1 MARTAA
7 QKFSRPLSTRR
18 TGGQSTDEQGASPA
32 SASTERKARRVVV
45 SGTRKTVVKGR
56 VVPTSGRIVQNCDGC
71 REGRN
76 RVSVASPSLIPASPS
91 KADLCASKQR
101 MRGRVCTYSA
111 AGPSNAQ
118 IGSRPF
124 QQNQEEIARL
134 KKQVDI
140 LARVLR
146 LTEDELEALS
156 LEAGGPL
163 NPPPPSRNSPP
174 PDPRPKDRFDAMFSP
189 GDPLID
195 LCRAAAVDSDMPTED
210 SQCAAAGPPPAN
222 LNIRAAG
229 PPPAN
234 LDIRNLYNLYDD
246 MPITS
251 RLPHRS

>member
-7 QKFSRPLSTRR
+7 QRFSRPLSTRR
-18 TGGQSTDEQGASPA
+18 TSGQSTDEQGASPA
-32 SASTERKARRVVV
+32 PSSTEQKARRVVV
-45 SGTRKTVVKGR
+45 SGTTVTAVAK
-56 VVPTSGRIVQNCDGC
+56 
-71 REGRN
+71 EGTGVIDSSAAAN
-76 RVSVASPSLIPASPS
+76 VS
-91 KADLCASKQR
+91 R

-146 LTEDELEALS
+146 LTKDELETLS

-163 NPPPPSRNSPP
+163 NPQPPARNSPP
-174 PDPRPKDRFDAMFSP
+174 PDLRPKDRFDAMFSP

-195 LCRAAAVDSDMPTED
+195 LCRATAVDSDVPMEA
-210 SQCAAAGPPPAN
+210 SQTAAPPAN
-222 LNIRAAG
+222 LNIRD
-229 PPPAN
+229 P
-234 LDIRNLYNLYDD
+234 YDD
-246 MPITS
+246 IPITRS
-251 RLPHRS
+251 REASVSVQP

>member
-76 RVSVASPSLIPASPS
+76 RCDRLERCSE
-91 KADLCASKQR
+91 CR

>member
-18 TGGQSTDEQGASPA
+18 TSGQSTDEQGGSPA
-32 SASTERKARRVVV
+32 SSSTERKARRVVV

-56 VVPTSGRIVQNCDGC
+56 VVPTAGRIVQNCDGC

-76 RVSVASPSLIPASPS
+76 R
-91 KADLCASKQR
+91 R

-146 LTEDELEALS
+146 LTEDELETLS

-163 NPPPPSRNSPP
+163 NPLPPPRNSPP
-174 PDPRPKDRFDAMFSP
+174 PDLRPKDRFDAMFSP

-195 LCRAAAVDSDMPTED
+195 LCRAAAVDSDVPIEALQTAP
-210 SQCAAAGPPPAN
+210 AALPPAD
-222 LNIRAAG
+222 LNIRD
-229 PPPAN
+229 
-234 LDIRNLYNLYDD
+234 LSDD
-246 MPITS
+246 STVTPS
-251 RLPHRS
+251 LPHHS

>member
-1 MARTAA
+1 MLT
-7 QKFSRPLSTRR
+7 S
-18 TGGQSTDEQGASPA
+18 GQSTDEQGGSPA
-32 SASTERKARRVVV
+32 SSSTERKARRVVV

-56 VVPTSGRIVQNCDGC
+56 VVPTAGRIVQNCDGC

-76 RVSVASPSLIPASPS
+76 RVSVESPSLIPASPS
-91 KADLCASKQR
+91 KADLYVPQQR

-146 LTEDELEALS
+146 LTEDELETLS

-163 NPPPPSRNSPP
+163 NPLPPPRNSPP
-174 PDPRPKDRFDAMFSP
+174 PDLRPKDRFDAMFSP

-195 LCRAAAVDSDMPTED
+195 LCRAAAVDSDVPIEALQTAP
-210 SQCAAAGPPPAN
+210 AALPPAD
-222 LNIRAAG
+222 LNIRD
-229 PPPAN
+229 
-234 LDIRNLYNLYDD
+234 LSDD
-246 MPITS
+246 STVTPS
-251 RLPHRS
+251 LPHHS

>member
-76 RVSVASPSLIPASPS
+76 R
-91 KADLCASKQR
+91 
-101 MRGRVCTYSA
+101 
-111 AGPSNAQ
+111 
-118 IGSRPF
+118 
-124 QQNQEEIARL
+124 NQEEIARL